1 MRLRY
6 RVIEPFKRGAKVWR
20 GGEIELTADEA
31 APLISAGLIA
41 ADPVEAPDA
50 TPDPPA
56 PLVPADVAAEPTAEA
71 PAPATEVPAEQP
83 TEPAAPAPAPAPRRR
98 RSTP

>member
-1 MRLRY
+1 MRY
-6 RVIEPFKRGAKVWR
+6 RVIEPFKRGALVWL

-41 ADPVEAPDA
+41 ADPVEDPDA
-50 TPDPPA
+50 NPDPPA
-56 PLVPADVAAEPTAEA
+56 PVVPADVAAEPAAEA
-71 PAPATEVPAEQP
+71 PAPAAEVPAEQP
-83 TEPAAPAPAPAPRRR
+83 AEPAAPAPAPATRRR

>member
-1 MRLRY
+1 MRY

-20 GGEIELTADEA
+20 GGEIELSADEA
-31 APLISAGLIA
+31 APLIAAGLIA
-41 ADPVEAPDA
+41 ADPVEAPNA
-50 TPDPPA
+50 TSDPRA
-56 PLVPADVAAEPTAEA
+56 PVVPADVATEPAAEA
-71 PAPATEVPAEQP
+71 PAPAAEVPAEQP